1 MSAELLNTARK
12 AARAGADVLRSMWNQ
27 KLTVENKAKFDF
39 VTQADKAS
47 EKAVLKV
54 ITDNHPDHR
63 ILAEESAHEKPRDAD
78 QGVLW
83 IVDPLDGTNNFI
95 HHIPHISVSVAACRD
110 GRPVA
115 GVVLDVTRDEEFY
128 ALAGKGAWL
137 NDRPIKVTDCAQKEK
152 SVLLT
157 GFPFRV
163 KSKLDDYLALF
174 KTLFLEVSGMRRA
187 GSAALDLAYVAAG
200 RAEGFW
206 EIGLEPWDV
215 AAGMLLV
222 EEAGGKVTDF
232 SGRDRALWN
241 REMVAA
247 NQPLHSWLQEN
258 CNRFLV
264 S

>member
-12 AARAGADVLRSMWNQ
+12 AARAGAEVLKVMWSE
-27 KLTVENKAKFDF
+27 KLVVENKGRFDF

-47 EKAVLKV
+47 EEQVLKV
-54 ITDNHPDHR
+54 IKSNHPEHL
-63 ILAEESAHEKPRDAD
+63 ILAEESAAEKPEDISKD
-78 QGVLW
+78 VLW

-95 HHIPHISVSVAACRD
+95 HHIPHIAVSVAACRD

-128 ALAGKGAWL
+128 ALEGKGAWL
-137 NDRPIKVTDCAQKEK
+137 NGSPIKVSDCAQKEN
-152 SVLLT
+152 SILLT
-157 GFPFRV
+157 GFPFRA
-163 KSKLDDYLALF
+163 KSRLDDYLALF
-174 KTLFLEVSGMRRA
+174 RTFFLEISGMRRA

-206 EIGLEPWDV
+206 EIGLAPWDV

-222 EEAGGKVTDF
+222 REAGGKVSDF
-232 SGRDRALWN
+232 SGKDQALWG

-247 NQPLHSWLQEN
+247 NKALYPWIQKN
-258 CNRFLV
+258 CKQFLAC
-264 S
+264 